1 MANLEDLGEVISTDV
16 LIIGGGISG
25 VSAAIKAKEQ
35 HVDVLIVDK
44 ATVGWAGMATKAGNG
59 LWIMG
64 PQDDMDKFVE
74 YHVKNIG
81 YYLNDQELLYSLG
94 RETYGAVEQLA
105 EWGVKVTRDEKGKIG
120 IFKYPVAPWSGTGVD
135 LEIMGPLRAKARK
148 AGAKVLNKVQV
159 VEFLKQD
166 DGSVVGGVGFNLIDN
181 RFYILKAKAT
191 IVASA
196 GCYYNVTRMFNG
208 CGEGIAAAY
217 HAGAE
222 MRNAEFGNFYDVMK
236 KDVGHSLYGAPSVVC
251 NAAGENISRKYGCES
266 ASDVSPPLLLG
277 MEKEIN
283 EGRGP
288 LYADMEEMAKIWEW
302 VAPKFE
308 TEGIIDGMVRVFPKK
323 LAWEGRLK
331 AKEAK
336 YGAPHSPKPEVLMGL
351 IGGFSPIK
359 VDHEMRTSLAG
370 LWAIGAASCSGS
382 AWAGAVPPPNMM
394 RGSGLMNAL
403 LLALRAGPSAAL
415 FASEAAPP
423 KLNYAEVK
431 RLKEEIFAPMGRDK
445 GILPV
450 DSIHATQDVICPV
463 KYNLRRSKNRL
474 EEALS
479 RIEEV
484 QQRLPE
490 LRAKDGHGLSRCHE
504 AKSMALCAE
513 MTFRAAL
520 MRKESRGWHFREDY
534 PKRDDENW
542 LKWIVLKQEAG
553 KMVLSTEPVPIHK
566 YKVKP

>member
-1 MANLEDLGEVISTDV
+1 VPNIEDLGEVISTDV
-16 LIIGGGISG
+16 LVIGGGISG
-25 VSAAIKAKEQ
+25 VSAAIKAREQ
-35 HVDVLIVDK
+35 HVNVLIVDK

-59 LWIMG
+59 LWVMG

-74 YHVKNIG
+74 YQVKNIG
-81 YYLNDQELLYSLG
+81 CYLNDQELLYSLG
-94 RETYGAVEQLA
+94 RETYGAIEQLA
-105 EWGVKVTRDEKGKIG
+105 EWGVKVTRNEKGEIG
-120 IFKYPVAPWSGTGVD
+120 IFKHPVAPWSGTGVD
-135 LEIMGPLRAKARK
+135 LDIMGPLRANARK
-148 AGAKVLNKVQV
+148 AGGKILNKVQV
-159 VEFLKQD
+159 VELLRQD
-166 DGSVVGGVGFNLIDN
+166 DRIVGAVGFNLIDS

-196 GCYYNVTRMFNG
+196 GCYYNVMRMFNG
-208 CGEGIAAAY
+208 CGDGIAAAY
-217 HAGAE
+217 RAGAE
-222 MRNAEFGNFYDVMK
+222 MRNAEFGNFYDVIK
-236 KDVGHSLYGAPSVVC
+236 KDAGHSLYGAHSVVC
-251 NAAGENISRKYGCES
+251 NAARENISRKYSSES
-266 ASDVSPPLLLG
+266 ACDVSLPLFLG

-288 LYADMEEMAKIWEW
+288 LYADMEEMKKVWQRI
-302 VAPKFE
+302 APKFE
-308 TEGIIDGMVRVFPKK
+308 SEGILDGMVRLFPKK
-323 LAWEGRLK
+323 LAWEARAK
-331 AKEAK
+331 AKEVK
-336 YGAPHSPKPEVLMGL
+336 YGASNAPRPEVLMGL

-359 VDHEMRTSLAG
+359 VDHEMRTSLVG

-403 LLALRAGPSAAL
+403 LLALRGGPSAAL
-415 FASEAAPP
+415 FAIEAAPP
-423 KLNYAEVK
+423 KVNYTEVK
-431 RLKEEIFAPMGRDK
+431 RLKEEIFRPMERDK

-450 DSIHATQDVICPV
+450 DSILAIQEVICPV

-474 EEALS
+474 EEVLS

-484 QQRLPE
+484 QHMLPK
-490 LRAKDGHGLSRCHE
+490 LRAIDGHGLSRCHE
-504 AKSMALCAE
+504 ARSMAICAE

-534 PKRDDENW
+534 PKRDDDNW
-542 LKWIVLKQEAG
+542 LKWIILKQEAG